1 MRWQRLTITATLAVL
16 LAYTLLWMI
25 SGDTAGAP
33 MSPTTTGGGP
43 WAP

>member
-1 MRWQRLTITATLAVL
+1 MRWQRLAITATLAVL

-25 SGDTAGAP
+25 GDTAGTP
-33 MSPTTTGGGP
+33 MPPTTTGGGP